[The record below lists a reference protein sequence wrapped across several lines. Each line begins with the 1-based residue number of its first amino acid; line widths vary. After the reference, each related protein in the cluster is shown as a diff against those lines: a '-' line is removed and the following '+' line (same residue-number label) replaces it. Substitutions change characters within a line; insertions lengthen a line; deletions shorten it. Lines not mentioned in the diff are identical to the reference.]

1 MPRIQVQSSQTIS
14 VPASTIYSIL
24 ADYRNGHPEI
34 LPQRYFREFV
44 IERGG
49 VGAGTIIRFQ
59 MRGFG
64 IVRTFRVEITEPEPG
79 RTLVETD
86 LETRITTRFAVHST
100 AERQAHVTVA
110 TQWTSPGIRGWFET
124 LLAPG
129 FLRRV
134 HAETLDNLA
143 RLATSGERPGP
154 HW

>member
-1 MPRIQVQSSQTIS
+1 MPRIQAQSSRTIPA
-14 VPASTIYSIL
+14 PASTVYSIL
-24 ADYRNGHPEI
+24 ADYRNGHSRI

-44 IERGG
+44 VERGG
-49 VGAGTIIRFQ
+49 VGAGTIIRFR
-59 MRGFG
+59 MRSFG
-64 IVRTFRVEITEPEPG
+64 TLRTFRVEITEPEPG

-100 AERQAHVTVA
+100 AERQAHVIVA
-110 TQWTSPGIRGWFET
+110 TEWTSPGMRGWFER

-134 HAETLDNLA
+134 YAETLDNLA
-143 RLATSGERPGP
+143 RLATSSEKPTP